1 MRHQGGVKNASPAD
15 PARQLY
21 MCPNPL
27 AHDTCAVNPHANPRG
42 RIQIPAAGEVGRHKR
57 APEFSPRPG
66 DFDYYRRRS
75 DFYRRKKRESAG
87 LAMSSGSLDGLDTP
101 CLVLER
107 GKLERNLAR
116 MRDHLAKLKVALRPH
131 VKTAKSYDVARLA
144 LSGQPGGI
152 TVSTLKEAEQ
162 FFAHGITDILYA
174 VGITPHKLD
183 HVAELRRKGADITII
198 LDNVESARIV
208 AVRGAELGVR
218 FPALIEIDSDGHRS
232 GVKPADAALIEIGR
246 MLESGAGAQ
255 LRGVMTHAGDS
266 YNCDTVEKIRAMAVR
281 ERDAV
286 VRCATRLREA
296 GLPCPI
302 VSVGSTPTAT
312 YSENLDGVTEVRAG
326 VYMFFDLVMAGLN
339 VCTIDDIAVSVLA
352 TVIGHQPDKSW
363 IITDA
368 GWMAMSRDRG
378 TASQK
383 VDQGYGVVCDVAG
396 APLKDLLVVSTN
408 QEHGII
414 GRRGGGA
421 LDAAKYPVGT
431 LLRVLP
437 NHTCATAAQH
447 DRYHVVEGDTRVS
460 AIWPRFS
467 GW

>member
-1 MRHQGGVKNASPAD
+1 MSVSSLE
-15 PARQLY
+15 QL
-21 MCPNPL
+21 
-27 AHDTCAVNPHANPRG
+27 
-42 RIQIPAAGEVGRHKR
+42 E
-57 APEFSPRPG
+57 
-66 DFDYYRRRS
+66 
-75 DFYRRKKRESAG
+75 
-87 LAMSSGSLDGLDTP
+87 TP

-107 GKLERNLAR
+107 GKVERNIAR
-116 MRDHLAKLKVALRPH
+116 MRDHLAKLKVGLRPH
-131 VKTAKSYDVARLA
+131 VKTAKCFEVARLA
-144 LSGQPGGI
+144 LDGQPGGI

-174 VGITPHKLD
+174 VGITPNKLD
-183 HVAELRRKGADITII
+183 HVAALRRKGADVTII

-208 AVRGAELGVR
+208 AARGKALGLE

-232 GVKPADAALIEIGR
+232 GVKPEDAVLIEIGR
-246 MLESGAGAQ
+246 VLAAGGGAQ
-255 LRGVMTHAGDS
+255 LRGIMTHAGDS

-281 ERDAV
+281 ERNAV
-286 VRCATRLREA
+286 ARCAERLRAA

-312 YSENLDGVTEVRAG
+312 YSEDLAGVTEVRAG

-339 VCTIDDIAVSVLA
+339 VCAIDDIGVSVLA
-352 TVIGHQPDKSW
+352 TVIGHQADTGW

-378 TASQK
+378 TSSQK
-383 VDQGYGVVCDVAG
+383 IDQGYGVVCDAAG
-396 APLKDLLVVSTN
+396 APLADLLVVSTN
-408 QEHGII
+408 QEHGIV

-421 LDAAKYPVGT
+421 LDAAQYPVGT

-437 NHTCATAAQH
+437 NHACATAAQH
-447 DRYHVVEGDTRVS
+447 DRYHVVDDS
-460 AIWPRFS
+460 AQIAAVWPRFS

>member
-1 MRHQGGVKNASPAD
+1 MSPKNL
-15 PARQLY
+15 QQ
-21 MCPNPL
+21 
-27 AHDTCAVNPHANPRG
+27 V
-42 RIQIPAAGEVGRHKR
+42 E
-57 APEFSPRPG
+57 
-66 DFDYYRRRS
+66 
-75 DFYRRKKRESAG
+75 
-87 LAMSSGSLDGLDTP
+87 TP

-107 GKLERNLAR
+107 GKLERNIAR
-116 MRDHLAKLKVALRPH
+116 MRDHLAKLRVGLRPH

-144 LSGQPGGI
+144 IKGQPGGI

-174 VGITPHKLD
+174 VGITPNKLD
-183 HVAELRRKGADITII
+183 HVAALQRRGADITII

-208 AVRGAELGVR
+208 AARGVALGIK

-232 GVKPADAALIEIGR
+232 GVKPDDAVLLDIGR
-246 MLESGAGAQ
+246 ILEGGGTQ
-255 LRGVMTHAGDS
+255 LRGIMTHAGDS

-286 VRCATRLREA
+286 VRCAARLRAA

-312 YSENLDGVTEVRAG
+312 YSEDLTGVTEVRAG

-339 VCTIDDIAVSVLA
+339 VCKVDDIAVSVLA
-352 TVIGHQPDKSW
+352 TVIGHQPDKGW

-368 GWMAMSRDRG
+368 GWMAVSRDRG
-378 TASQK
+378 TAAQK
-383 VDQGYGVVCDVAG
+383 IDQCYGVVCDLAG
-396 APLKDLLVVSTN
+396 APLDDLLVVSTN
-408 QEHGII
+408 QEHGIV
-414 GRRGGGA
+414 GRRGGGT
-421 LDAAKYPVGT
+421 LDAARYPVGT

-437 NHTCATAAQH
+437 NHACATAAQH
-447 DRYHVVEGDTRVS
+447 DRYHVVAGDAQVTAV
-460 AIWPRFS
+460 WPRFS